1 MGDSK
6 VSRCTGLLTTIMYVQ
21 DPGPTRLHIAGRL
34 HEQTRVWEHH
44 SYHGAL
50 ICRLAEGGLGC
61 APVAGM
67 KSRGRIE

>member
-6 VSRCTGLLTTIMYVQ
+6 ASRCTGLLTTMYAKHQ
-21 DPGPTRLHIAGRL
+21 GLTTLNIAGRL
-34 HEQTRVWEHH
+34 HEQTRVWEQYA
-44 SYHGAL
+44 YHGAS